1 MREKRI
7 NVRMVIYISHKVR
20 RGRREFIATYAV
32 AGAVVS
38 FATTRVRRGRENR
51 EQKLDEKS
59 RRIKTENFIHP
70 LRFARP
76 PVSGGQFAGAVRV
89 FRFHL

>member
-7 NVRMVIYISHKVR
+7 NVRMVIYISRKER
-20 RGRREFIATYAV
+20 RDRREFIASYAV

-51 EQKLDEKS
+51 EQKLDDKS
-59 RRIKTENFIHP
+59 RRIKT
-70 LRFARP
+70 
-76 PVSGGQFAGAVRV
+76 
-89 FRFHL
+89 